1 MNIVQGTNQI
11 ETKTIF
17 INGRLMKIN
26 TLKTSIQ
33 GYPITLIEY
42 KFNCYNDKNVNK
54 PDIKSVWACDLSI
67 ALQKIKKQYNKNY
80 NCFDLI
86 NEYTTKE

>member
-1 MNIVQGTNQI
+1 MNIVQGINQI
-11 ETKTIF
+11 EIKTIS
-17 INGRLMKIN
+17 INDRLLKLN
-26 TLKTSIQ
+26 TIKTVIQ

-42 KFNCYNDKNVNK
+42 KFNCYNSNNVSN

-86 NEYTTKE
+86 NEYITKE